1 MLGRILLDN
10 DYFLVTAGL
19 LGAIKVTLKS
29 RGLTLKATREERTK
43 LLDVLDELK
52 RRGYSVEP
60 DSKEFEEILDGFSE
74 ALLGRGGF
82 RWQAYFLV
90 TTCENIVN
98 GVVGESVNSN
108 TDAEKVDSSVF
119 KVYVDDNFHYMDE
132 SERYTYGEYETYEE
146 AVDACK
152 AIVDEEIEAFKNNDS
167 NMDVYGQHCS
177 FGEDPWV
184 MPVPEGK
191 EMFSARDYVYQKCK
205 KNTKPAYS
213 LEDYPKP
220 KEEDYKTTEE
230 FEEAHA
236 WWMKRTSQF
245 MRKVPGVIQTEQTT
259 EDSKASE
266 SRNDFRIDWE
276 KVNKVID
283 NLTPEEWEKH
293 LNKTK
298 LEEERKARK
307 LKPEVDDYKLA
318 DIAYENWKEEAK
330 ERVKKI
336 KDFVVDGQVKF
347 EDVEELGYEIKDFIS
362 ISEEWCEG
370 DLIYDFTTEAQQLL
384 NNLNISSVGKK

>member
-1 MLGRILLDN
+1 M
-10 DYFLVTAGL
+10 
-19 LGAIKVTLKS
+19 
-29 RGLTLKATREERTK
+29 
-43 LLDVLDELK
+43 
-52 RRGYSVEP
+52 
-60 DSKEFEEILDGFSE
+60 
-74 ALLGRGGF
+74 
-82 RWQAYFLV
+82 Q
-90 TTCENIVN
+90 
-98 GVVGESVNSN
+98 
-108 TDAEKVDSSVF
+108 
-119 KVYVDDNFHYMDE
+119 
-132 SERYTYGEYETYEE
+132 
-146 AVDACK
+146 
-152 AIVDEEIEAFKNNDS
+152 
-167 NMDVYGQHCS
+167 
-177 FGEDPWV
+177 
-184 MPVPEGK
+184 
-191 EMFSARDYVYQKCK
+191 

-220 KEEDYKTTEE
+220 KEEDYKTTEA

-236 WWMKRTSQF
+236 WWINRVSQF

-266 SRNDFRIDWE
+266 SRKDYRLDLKAVRE
-276 KVNKVID
+276 AID
-283 NLTPEEWEKH
+283 NVTPEEWEKH

-362 ISEEWCEG
+362 TSEEWCEG